1 MEIMGLIP
9 QPKNNDKIYY
19 TAKIPPFPQ
28 IPKSNTHHLPRQC
41 VPKSSIHLISYLPI
55 VSTPQRYKRYAHHP

>member
-1 MEIMGLIP
+1 MEIVGLIP

-19 TAKIPPFPQ
+19 TAKILPLPQ

-41 VPKSSIHLISYLPI
+41 VPKSSY
-55 VSTPQRYKRYAHHP
+55 T

>member
-1 MEIMGLIP
+1 MEIVGLTP

-19 TAKIPPFPQ
+19 TAKILLLPQ

-41 VPKSSIHLISYLPI
+41 VPISSY
-55 VSTPQRYKRYAHHP
+55 T